1 MRTFHSLYFIL
12 SKVLRLLIL
21 KRDAAVKYFK
31 CNLSFLC
38 ASHNAICLY
47 DARVQKLFFWS
58 LVLSQGLR
66 RGTPW
71 TGRQLTQRQTHIHN
85 YGNLPHLC
93 TVRGSRS
100 TQKMHTST
108 GRTCR
113 CHAEMSTES
122 NPALINHTN
131 TRLVLV
137 LWTKVY
143 LKYELSVNL
152 LNVICKS
159 GKIVIR
165 CQLIVTYHSW
175 YVPWL
180 RPTLASLRNWLRISN
195 KADACLQSSGRL

>member
-85 YGNLPHLC
+85 YGQFTSSLYCERKPEYTENAHQ
-93 TVRGSRS
+93 GEHADA
-100 TQKMHTST
+100 TQKCPLSQTQHLLTT
-108 GRTCR
+108 LTQGWFWFC
-113 CHAEMSTES
+113 E
-122 NPALINHTN
+122 
-131 TRLVLV
+131 
-137 LWTKVY
+137 
-143 LKYELSVNL
+143 LKF
-152 LNVICKS
+152 
-159 GKIVIR
+159 
-165 CQLIVTYHSW
+165 T
-175 YVPWL
+175 
-180 RPTLASLRNWLRISN
+180 
-195 KADACLQSSGRL
+195 